1 MKREKFP
8 NAFFTYPLTL
18 KLATIV
24 KLTMEGRGEGR
35 GNEAGSALFPLKGAL
50 KSDILKI
57 D

>member
-50 KSDILKI
+50 KSDTLKI